1 MPAFPASRARR
12 GYNENAMDRRLA
24 ALALAAFAFVL
35 PNAASAQTPAQVKA
49 AKLAT
54 QRAKALTYQLLDRSS
69 GTNLGTVT
77 LQRIGS
83 TRSRIRVQ
91 LANPARSEPRVTL
104 RSGRDCNE
112 PRIAQA
118 PRSPI
123 LLNPFTGRTS
133 TTIVN
138 LPLTNLQSGNYL
150 LDVQSATGRRQAI
163 DACSRLGGQR

>member
-1 MPAFPASRARR
+1 
-12 GYNENAMDRRLA
+12 MDRRVLLA
-24 ALALAAFAFVL
+24 FVCGAFASLGVVAGLREAGF
-35 PNAASAQTPAQVKA
+35 AQTPSQVKA
-49 AKLAT
+49 AQLAT
-54 QRAKALTYQLLDRSS
+54 QHAKALTYQLLDRSS
-69 GTNLGTVT
+69 GVNLGTVT
-77 LQRIGS
+77 LQRIGA
-83 TRSRIRVQ
+83 TRSRVRVQ
-91 LANPARSEPRVTL
+91 LTNPALTEPRVTL

-150 LDVQSATGRRQAI
+150 VDVQTATGRAQAI
-163 DACSRLGGQR
+163 DACSRLAAGR

>member
-1 MPAFPASRARR
+1 
-12 GYNENAMDRRLA
+12 MDRRVLV
-24 ALALAAFAFVL
+24 AFVCGAFTSL
-35 PNAASAQTPAQVKA
+35 GVVAGMREASFAQTPAQVKA
-49 AKLAT
+49 AQLAT
-54 QRAKALTYQLLDRSS
+54 QHAKALTYQLLDRGS
-69 GTNLGTVT
+69 GVNLGTVT
-77 LQRIGS
+77 LQRIGA

-91 LANPARSEPRVTL
+91 LANPALTEPRVTL

-112 PRIAQA
+112 PRIANA

-150 LDVQSATGRRQAI
+150 VDVRTATGRAQAM
-163 DACSRLGGQR
+163 DACSRLGAGR

>member
-1 MPAFPASRARR
+1 
-12 GYNENAMDRRLA
+12 MDRRA
-24 ALALAAFAFVL
+24 AVAFACAAFALPGALAVL
-35 PNAASAQTPAQVKA
+35 PAAGVAQTPAQVKA
-49 AKLAT
+49 AQLAT
-54 QRAKALTYQLLDRSS
+54 QHAEAVTYRLLDRSS

-77 LQRIGS
+77 LQRIGA

-91 LANPARSEPRVTL
+91 LANPSSSPSRLTL

-118 PRSPI
+118 QRSPI

-133 TTIVN
+133 TTVVN

-150 LDVQSATGRRQAI
+150 LDVQGATQRAQAI
-163 DACSRLGGQR
+163 DACSRLGGR

>member
-1 MPAFPASRARR
+1 MHLRAAAVFFCASFAL
-12 GYNENAMDRRLA
+12 LA
-24 ALALAAFAFVL
+24 ALAVVPSAG
-35 PNAASAQTPAQVKA
+35 SAQTATQTKA
-49 AKLAT
+49 AQLAT
-54 QRAKALTYQLLDRSS
+54 QHARSLTYQILDRSS
-69 GTNLGTVT
+69 GVNLGTVT
-77 LQRIGS
+77 LQQIGS

-91 LANPARSEPRVTL
+91 LTNPAAAAPRVTL

-112 PRIAQA
+112 PRIAQS

-150 LDVQSATGRRQAI
+150 LDVQSATQRAQAI

>member
-1 MPAFPASRARR
+1 MSRK
-12 GYNENAMDRRLA
+12 GYTIRAMIRELLPRVVLA
-24 ALALAAFAFVL
+24 ATIAAAPAPL
-35 PNAASAQTPAQVKA
+35 PAQTPSQVKA
-49 AKLAT
+49 AQLAT
-54 QRAKALTYQLLDRSS
+54 QHAKNVTYQLLDRSS
-69 GTNLGTVT
+69 GVNLGTVT
-77 LQRIGS
+77 LQRIGA

-91 LANPARSEPRVTL
+91 LANPALTEPRVTL

-150 LDVQSATGRRQAI
+150 VDVRTATGRAQAM
-163 DACSRLGGQR
+163 DACSRLGAGR

>member
-1 MPAFPASRARR
+1 
-12 GYNENAMDRRLA
+12 MDRRA
-24 ALALAAFAFVL
+24 AVFTFVCGAFATLGSLALVSSAG
-35 PNAASAQTPAQVKA
+35 SAQTPAQVKA
-49 AKLAT
+49 AQLAT
-54 QRAKALTYQLLDRSS
+54 QHAKSLTYQLLDRSS

-91 LANPARSEPRVTL
+91 LANPAATAPRVTL

-138 LPLTNLQSGNYL
+138 VPLTNLQSGNYL
-150 LDVQSATGRRQAI
+150 LDVQSATQRAQAI

>member
-1 MPAFPASRARR
+1 MHPRA
-12 GYNENAMDRRLA
+12 AAVFCAPFALLA
-24 ALALAAFAFVL
+24 ALAAVPSAG
-35 PNAASAQTPAQVKA
+35 SAQTATQTKA
-49 AKLAT
+49 AQLAT
-54 QRAKALTYQLLDRSS
+54 QHAKSLTYQLLDRGS

-91 LANPARSEPRVTL
+91 LANPGTTAPRVTL

-138 LPLTNLQSGNYL
+138 LPLTNLQSGSYL
-150 LDVQSATGRRQAI
+150 LDVQSATQRAQAI

>member
-1 MPAFPASRARR
+1 MSPRLTIIAF
-12 GYNENAMDRRLA
+12 LA
-24 ALALAAFAFVL
+24 AWVL
-35 PNAASAQTPAQVKA
+35 SGGPAWAQTPTQTKA
-49 AKLAT
+49 AQLAT
-54 QRAKALTYQLLDRSS
+54 QHARNLTYQLLDRSS

-91 LANPARSEPRVTL
+91 LANPGATAPRVTL

-133 TTIVN
+133 ETIVN

-150 LDVQSATGRRQAI
+150 LDVQSATGRQQAI

>member
-1 MPAFPASRARR
+1 
-12 GYNENAMDRRLA
+12 MDRRVLVA
-24 ALALAAFAFVL
+24 LVCGAFASLGALAGVRE
-35 PNAASAQTPAQVKA
+35 ASVAQTPSQVKA

-54 QRAKALTYQLLDRSS
+54 QHAKNLTYQLLDRSS
-69 GTNLGTVT
+69 GVNLGTVT
-77 LQRIGS
+77 LQRIGG

-91 LANPARSEPRVTL
+91 LTNPALYEPRVTL

-150 LDVQSATGRRQAI
+150 LDVQSSTQRAQAI
-163 DACSRLGGQR
+163 DACSRLGGTR